1 MGQWAVGDDDY
12 RGSQLEMSI
21 IKVSQFFGNLGK
33 AKNTQWIQIFF
44 VPVPNCDSLPK
55 GTVCVS
61 YIKTRS
67 ASAFWQKV
75 TEVMEFNE
83 PAEGIFKASFEKHSG
98 DMGTYYSLKWDWRE
112 RQTAEELEQLESH
125 VLSFCKATPDW
136 SI

>member
-1 MGQWAVGDDDY
+1 M
-12 RGSQLEMSI
+12 
-21 IKVSQFFGNLGK
+21 
-33 AKNTQWIQIFF
+33 T
-44 VPVPNCDSLPK
+44 PNPK

-112 RQTAEELEQLESH
+112 RQTTEELEQLEAIAVFLQSQPRL
-125 VLSFCKATPDW
+125 VDLNTTREMMCIDALSASEISSLVRSAKSGELEQPLQISAETRK
-136 SI
+136 

>member
-1 MGQWAVGDDDY
+1 M
-12 RGSQLEMSI
+12 
-21 IKVSQFFGNLGK
+21 
-33 AKNTQWIQIFF
+33 T
-44 VPVPNCDSLPK
+44 PNPK

-75 TEVMEFNE
+75 TEVMEFHE

-112 RQTAEELEQLESH
+112 RQTTEELEQLEAIAVFLQSQPRL
-125 VLSFCKATPDW
+125 VDLNTTREMMCIDALSASEISSLVCSAKSGELEQPLQISAEARK
-136 SI
+136 